1 MEKSNTNSTNVIA
14 LQNQWRADCPLPETG
29 KDTLRMLFCR
39 QDNVT
44 VSLNETLY
52 ELRSGN
58 MLIAFPGDVMNVVG
72 YGQSFAGSYLSV
84 PLKVLEQFSLLSP
97 QNWKAYSA
105 IKDRQQLCLEECN
118 IQILQSYLHLLEV
131 RLKHPTLADN
141 NAGLYALLSTFI
153 RDFLNI
159 AAKQYRN
166 HEYWELSAANSLF
179 NKFIHLLYASVPQ
192 KTDVG
197 YYADKLCITSKYLST
212 VCKQVAGETASSI
225 INRYLTN
232 EIRNRLMDFGK
243 PIQTI
248 AYELGFANQSFFGKY
263 VKAHLGMT
271 ASQFRESKC
280 YR

>member
-14 LQNQWRADCPLPETG
+14 LQNQWRAGCLLPKTG

-52 ELRSGN
+52 ELKSGN
-58 MLIAFPGDVMNVVG
+58 VLVAFPGDVMNIAG

-97 QNWKAYSA
+97 QNWRTYSA
-105 IKDRQQLCLEECN
+105 IKDKQQLCLEECN
-118 IQILQSYLHLLEV
+118 IQILQSYLYLLEV
-131 RLKHPTLADN
+131 RLKHPALADN

-166 HEYWELSAANSLF
+166 HGYWELSAANSLF

-197 YYADKLCITSKYLST
+197 YYADKLCVTPKYLST

-243 PIQTI
+243 PIQAI

-271 ASQFRESKC
+271 ASQFRESRC

>member
-44 VSLNETLY
+44 VSLNEILC

-58 MLIAFPGDVMNVVG
+58 MLIAFPGDVMNVAG

-97 QNWKAYSA
+97 QNWRAYSA
-105 IKDRQQLCLEECN
+105 IKDRQQLCLEKCN
-118 IQILQSYLHLLEV
+118 IQILQSYLHLLEA
-131 RLKHPTLADN
+131 RLKHPALADN

-166 HEYWELSAANSLF
+166 PEYWELPAANSLF

-232 EIRNRLMDFGK
+232 EIRNRLMDSDK
-243 PIQTI
+243 PIQAI

-271 ASQFRESKC
+271 ASQFRESRC

>member
-1 MEKSNTNSTNVIA
+1 MEKSNTNSSHGIA
-14 LQNQWRADCPLPETG
+14 LQNQWCAGYPLSGTG
-29 KDTLRMLFCR
+29 KDTLRILFCR

-44 VSLNETLY
+44 VSLNDTLY
-52 ELRSGN
+52 ELECGN
-58 MLIAFPGDVMNVVG
+58 LLIAFPGDVMNIAG

-97 QNWKAYSA
+97 QNWRAYSA

-159 AAKQYRN
+159 AAKQYRE

-179 NKFIHLLYASVPQ
+179 NKFIHLLYASAPQ
-192 KTDVG
+192 KADVG
-197 YYADKLCITSKYLST
+197 YYADKLCITPKYLST
-212 VCKQVAGETASSI
+212 VCKHVAGETASSI
-225 INRYLTN
+225 INRCLTN
-232 EIRNRLMDFGK
+232 EIRNQLMDSDK
-243 PIQTI
+243 PIQAI

-271 ASQFRESKC
+271 ASQFRESRC

>member
-1 MEKSNTNSTNVIA
+1 MEKSNTNSTNIIA
-14 LQNQWRADCPLPETG
+14 LQNQWCADCPLPKTG

-44 VSLNETLY
+44 VRLNETLY

-58 MLIAFPGDVMNVVG
+58 VLIAFPSDVMNIAG
-72 YGQSFAGSYLSV
+72 YGQSFAGSYLSA
-84 PLKVLEQFSLLSP
+84 PLKVLEQFSLFSP
-97 QNWKAYSA
+97 QNWRTYSI
-105 IKDRQQLCLEECN
+105 IKDKRQLCLEESN
-118 IQILQSYLHLLEV
+118 IQILQSYLHLLEA
-131 RLKHPTLADN
+131 RLKHPALADN

-179 NKFIHLLYASVPQ
+179 NRFIHLLYASVPQ

-197 YYADKLCITSKYLST
+197 YYADKLCITPKYLST
-212 VCKQVAGETASSI
+212 VCKHVAGETASSI
-225 INRYLTN
+225 INRCLTN
-232 EIRNRLMDFGK
+232 EIRNRLMDSDK
-243 PIQTI
+243 PIQAI

-271 ASQFRESKC
+271 ASQFRESRC